1 MGKKS
6 EFHVYLKNLRVRA
19 TLSQESVAHA
29 LGYESSQ
36 FVSNWERGLSH
47 PPLKAVPVLAR
58 LYQVSTQEMYQ
69 NLESAIMKNL
79 KSSLRKRF
87 QKFYS

>member
-6 EFHVYLKNLRVRA
+6 EFHIYLKDLRLRA
-19 TLSQESVAHA
+19 ALSQEAVAHA

-36 FVSNWERGLSH
+36 FISNWERGLSH
-47 PPLKAVPVLAR
+47 PPLKAVPTLAQI
-58 LYQVSTQEMYQ
+58 YQVSIREMYEK
-69 NLESAIMKNL
+69 LESAILKDL

-87 QKFYS
+87 EKI